1 MSVRYCSPK
10 CQLEDWKNHKSKCKQ
25 MKEQR
30 LNVNTPNVKIEL
42 DLCAS
47 CEKNE
52 SKSACSVCKVTRY
65 CSRECQTTHWKEHKI
80 LFGITAPYKDGWV
93 LPGCQVKGA
102 EWVYLPTQAIKD
114 GPIVQDRFC
123 VAPDLVHAMVLFRSF
138 LANHPMLKTK
148 NGKLRMAAARDNPE
162 QFAKVM
168 AESCLFGA
176 GNAVAYPRAV
186 MRIIEQENLRRYD

>member
-1 MSVRYCSPK
+1 MPATP
-10 CQLEDWKNHKSKCKQ
+10 LE
-25 MKEQR
+25 R
-30 LNVNTPNVKIEL
+30 LTFIERL
-42 DLCAS
+42 WAEAPEVIAS
-47 CEKNE
+47 IEAPASAIISMACLE
-52 SKSACSVCKVTRY
+52 SGFGTSS
-65 CSRECQTTHWKEHKI
+65 HWKEHKI

-138 LANHPMLKTK
+138 LANHPLLKTK